1 MSMISI
7 RSAQPRDREA
17 IGLVEEHAFG
27 QPAESGL
34 VDALVTGGAA
44 VLELVAEEDGQVV
57 GHILFS
63 RLHVVE
69 GRTRFV
75 REDLHLVLGALAR
88 TRSEPRIHRHPD
100 LEREAAEAVLVATL
114 G

>member
-34 VDALVTGGAA
+34 VDALVTGGDA
-44 VLELVAEEDGQVV
+44 VLELVAEEEGHVV

-69 GRTRFV
+69 GRAR
-75 REDLHLVLGALAR
+75 HGAF
-88 TRSEPRIHRHPD
+88 
-100 LEREAAEAVLVATL
+100 ERRAGSVLVPAL
-114 G
+114 GRYSHTRGSCEYRPRAAFRSAPAQT